1 MEWLSVIV
9 VCLFLASAIH
19 GWFSGNARLLAAQR
33 QKLNSE
39 IEQRMRECEL
49 EIRKRE
55 TKLKNQVAAAEREL
69 KTRIDY
75 INDLRNSF
83 AKGFLSGRKW
93 LAAYIAEADRAL
105 DEQIASRLKH
115 KRHPAR
121 KASEEVAAA
130 RAERRAYK
138 DRVKFLEYQ
147 LKSYEEYF
155 PILTDYREVIL
166 DEAVSLS
173 ATTDNMQALE
183 DADPVL
189 WFMPKSEYEQLTTV
203 ERNQRALDRY
213 LSRQLTDFQIGRFY
227 ERYIGYL
234 HEKDGWDVEYHGLKG
249 FEDLGRD
256 LVCRKGHE
264 VLIIQ
269 VKCWSKQKVIH
280 EKHIYQLL
288 GTWQH
293 YLMEASDRL
302 FSPEVS
308 AWFITTTSLSP
319 IAKKAAKFLKI
330 NIKEG
335 FQLDKSYP
343 MIKCNINQET
353 QEKIYH
359 LPFDQQYDRARI
371 IPALGECYVQSI
383 AEAEELG
390 FRRAWRHRITNTNTA

>member
-1 MEWLSVIV
+1 MEWLGIII
-9 VCLFLASAIH
+9 CLFVASAIH
-19 GWFSGNARLLAAQR
+19 GWVSGNARLLAAQR
-33 QKLNSE
+33 QKLDSE

-49 EIRKRE
+49 DISKRTNE
-55 TKLKNQVAAAEREL
+55 LENHVAAAEREL
-69 KTRIDY
+69 KTRTNY
-75 INDLRNSF
+75 INDLRQSL
-83 AKGFLSGRKW
+83 AKGYINGRKW
-93 LAAYIAEADRAL
+93 LASYIAEADRAL
-105 DEQIASRLKH
+105 DDQIASRLKH
-115 KRHPAR
+115 KPHPAR

-138 DRVKFLEYQ
+138 ERVRFLEYQ

-155 PILTDYREVIL
+155 PILADYREVIL

-173 ATTDNMQALE
+173 ATTDNTQALE

-189 WFMPKSEYEQLTTV
+189 WFMSKSEYEELTTG

-213 LSRQLTDFQIGRFY
+213 LTRSLSDFQIGRFY
-227 ERYIGYL
+227 ERYVGYL
-234 HEKDGWDVEYHGLKG
+234 HEQDGWEVEYHGLKG

-269 VKCWSKQKVIH
+269 TKCWSKQKVIH

-302 FSPEVS
+302 FAPDVS
-308 AWFITTTSLSP
+308 AWFITTTTLSP
-319 IAKKAAKFLKI
+319 VAKRAAEFLKI

-343 MIKCNINQET
+343 MIKCNINQDT
-353 QEKIYH
+353 QE
-359 LPFDQQYDRARI
+359 
-371 IPALGECYVQSI
+371 
-383 AEAEELG
+383 
-390 FRRAWRHRITNTNTA
+390 RRFTTCHSTSSMTGPGSYQT